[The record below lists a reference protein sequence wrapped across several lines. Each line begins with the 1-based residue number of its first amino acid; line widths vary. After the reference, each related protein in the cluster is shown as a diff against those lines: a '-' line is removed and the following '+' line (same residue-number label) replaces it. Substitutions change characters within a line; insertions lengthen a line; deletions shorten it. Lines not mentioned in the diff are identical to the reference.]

1 MAQCGAFVGTMMD
14 KTDQY
19 LFYLSGKLI
28 PPIGNKRG
36 LLLIKAIKENN
47 SKKAKSLIE
56 QGTNINIQDDDGCT
70 PLYWAVR
77 YNVTDIVDLLLKK
90 GANIEVQDKYGLT
103 PLHYAVQERLTEIVN
118 LLLDHNAQTDTKSG
132 DSGSTPLHR
141 ATVVMN
147 EADRTP
153 EGIQTR
159 QEIIH
164 SLLKKDADIDAVNND
179 GRTPL
184 HNAVRCPHQ
193 EAIVLSLLERGTKSD
208 IKNNEGKT
216 PLDFAKRKL
225 VFKEDETEPYIIY
238 YLIYDLEKLSYKAK
252 VLLLIKAIKKHNT
265 EEAKKLIQE
274 GANIHLR
281 DEDGL
286 TPLCWAVQ
294 ERLTEIV
301 NLLLDH
307 NAQTDTKSNNGST
320 PLHRAT
326 VVMNEAD
333 RTPEGIQTRQE
344 IIHSLLN
351 QGADINARDGFG
363 CTPLHYA
370 VQYLNQE
377 AIVLLLLER
386 DAKID
391 IKNNEGKTPLG
402 LAKIEYDLKK
412 LLDIAK
418 KQESPDVIRIKNDLI
433 PG

>member
-103 PLHYAVQERLTEIVN
+103 PLHY
-118 LLLDHNAQTDTKSG
+118 
-132 DSGSTPLHR
+132 
-141 ATVVMN
+141 
-147 EADRTP
+147 
-153 EGIQTR
+153 
-159 QEIIH
+159 
-164 SLLKKDADIDAVNND
+164 
-179 GRTPL
+179 
-184 HNAVRCPHQ
+184 
-193 EAIVLSLLERGTKSD
+193 
-208 IKNNEGKT
+208 
-216 PLDFAKRKL
+216 
-225 VFKEDETEPYIIY
+225 
-238 YLIYDLEKLSYKAK
+238 
-252 VLLLIKAIKKHNT
+252 
-265 EEAKKLIQE
+265 
-274 GANIHLR
+274 
-281 DEDGL
+281 
-286 TPLCWAVQ
+286 AVQ